1 MNDGE
6 YAPIHVAAFYNKLE
20 ILKWLTSHMADV
32 DLESKGGH
40 TALQL
45 AAINGHMDCLKVRIP
60 PDIHCFHATCLI

>member
-6 YAPIHVAAFYNKLE
+6 HAPIHVAVLSNQLE
-20 ILKWLTSHMADV
+20 ILKWLTSHVADV

-45 AAINGHMDCLKVRIP
+45 AAIKGHMDCLKVNIP
-60 PDIHCFHATCLI
+60 QTYKCLI